1 MSRYKDKL
9 YELEIDAIDMSK
21 EEFIKKHGELYLD
34 IWEDVQRY
42 LQFTKRISFG
52 IHRLLKCFSLEIRFI
67 SDLARN
73 LFLCLCFRGYYFY
86 HCWVSMD

>member
-21 EEFIKKHGELYLD
+21 EEFIKKHGELFLD

-42 LQFTKRISFG
+42 LKR
-52 IHRLLKCFSLEIRFI
+52 REE
-67 SDLARN
+67 
-73 LFLCLCFRGYYFY
+73 
-86 HCWVSMD
+86 

>member
-34 IWEDVQRY
+34 IWEDTQRY
-42 LQFTKRISFG
+42 LKQRENKIMTKTDYAFDSSGHVYTI
-52 IHRLLKCFSLEIRFI
+52 EI
-67 SDLARN
+67 DAEQN
-73 LFLCLCFRGYYFY
+73 N
-86 HCWVSMD
+86 D